1 MLSVQDTKTSGGEV
15 PGKTSSCQRYI
26 NNKCMRKS
34 RTHCYGHWLPEEQR
48 VELEKG
54 DLRSQQRDLTNEV
67 PAEKIR
73 L

>member
-1 MLSVQDTKTSGGEV
+1 
-15 PGKTSSCQRYI
+15 
-26 NNKCMRKS
+26 MRKS

-48 VELEKG
+48 AELEKG
-54 DLRSQQRDLTNEV
+54 DLRSLQKDLTNEV